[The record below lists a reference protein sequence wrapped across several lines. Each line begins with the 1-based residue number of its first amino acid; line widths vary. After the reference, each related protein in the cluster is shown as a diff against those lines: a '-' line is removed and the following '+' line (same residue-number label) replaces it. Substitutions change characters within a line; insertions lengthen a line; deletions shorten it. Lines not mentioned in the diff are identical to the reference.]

1 MFCLKIADSALDN
14 SQDFPVEKLDATLV
28 AVKIFDP
35 QYVFHI
41 FKKGKSICLYL
52 VENFEL
58 ITLTILEDVRFMWL
72 QPDCGIE
79 EIPWDAN
86 TDTVLSHLETRI
98 QVSFIIHE

>member
-1 MFCLKIADSALDN
+1 M
-14 SQDFPVEKLDATLV
+14 
-28 AVKIFDP
+28 
-35 QYVFHI
+35 
-41 FKKGKSICLYL
+41 
-52 VENFEL
+52 ENFEL